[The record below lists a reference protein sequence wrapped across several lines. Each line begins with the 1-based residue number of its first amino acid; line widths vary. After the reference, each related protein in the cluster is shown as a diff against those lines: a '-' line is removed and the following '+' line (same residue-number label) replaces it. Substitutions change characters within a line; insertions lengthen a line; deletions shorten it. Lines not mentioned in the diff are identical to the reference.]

1 MDEIRAY
8 LGEIIPGG
16 IVLVSYGQYSLG
28 WKIGVNFLKQEL
40 ENGGFGIIA
49 NFTVP
54 FRKLVYRAGA
64 VGLNLLEHGDKGSIA
79 VINGFKEPLVNHT
92 FVYPFVEFDEET
104 FSPKYKNIMR
114 NLGRKYNFRDKRVV
128 AMFATLDA
136 LYEHFGGNFIKNMI
150 SMYMS
155 HTEKLIQEGR
165 EFYTIMLVNRD
176 VIPEGLHSWLVGVS
190 DYVILSKGFFEKG
203 EFYENIVILKS
214 IEHGFNPIVF
224 QIKALTIPKT
234 LR

>member
-8 LGEIIPGG
+8 FGKIIPGG
-16 IVLVSYGQYSLG
+16 IGLVSYDQYSLG
-28 WKIGVNFLKQEL
+28 WKTGMEFLKQEL

-54 FRKLVYRAGA
+54 FRKLVYRADS
-64 VGLNLLEHGDKGSIA
+64 VGLNLFEHGEKGSIA
-79 VINGFKEPLVNHT
+79 VINGFREPLVDHP

-104 FSPKYKNIMR
+104 FFPKYKSIMR
-114 NLGRKYNFRDKRVV
+114 KLDHKYNFQDKMVV
-128 AMFATLDA
+128 AMFATLDT
-136 LYEHFGGNFIKNMI
+136 LYEYFGEEFIKTLI

-155 HTEKLIQEGR
+155 LTEKLIQDGK

-176 VIPEGLHSWLVGVS
+176 VIPEGLHSWLVSVS
-190 DYVILSKGFFEKG
+190 DYVILSKGFFEKE

-214 IEHGFNPIVF
+214 IEHGFNPIVL
-224 QIKALTIPKT
+224 QIKALTIPKSS
-234 LR
+234 R